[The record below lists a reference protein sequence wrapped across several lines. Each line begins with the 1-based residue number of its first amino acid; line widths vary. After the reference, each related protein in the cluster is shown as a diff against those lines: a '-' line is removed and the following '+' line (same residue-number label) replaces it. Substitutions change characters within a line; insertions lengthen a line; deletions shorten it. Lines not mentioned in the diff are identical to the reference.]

1 MQPFSETPTV
11 SLLLLCARG
20 LIQAGFNP
28 LKPGISQHAAHE
40 LGLLLRTCQE
50 HFPTSYPFV
59 ALLARTGLR
68 LGEAVGL
75 QWGDIDFNE
84 RFIEMQQTRSN

>member
-1 MQPFSETPTV
+1 MP
-11 SLLLLCARG
+11 LLLLFIKR

-28 LKPGISQHAAHE
+28 LKPGVGQHAAHE
-40 LGLLLRTCQE
+40 LGLLLRMCQE

-68 LGEAVGL
+68 LGEAVEL
-75 QWGDIDFNE
+75 QRGDKVKVLD
-84 RFIEMQQTRSN
+84 Q